1 MAKKT
6 VSLSVEEEV
15 YEEYRR
21 YCEQKGIIL
30 SKQFENFM
38 VEELKKNKSRSWS
51 RKLPEQSPASYLMR
65 KTGRPFSA
73 PSPNFILKEFLL
85 PQKLEPPRNTG
96 TAGQ

>member
-15 YEEYRR
+15 HEEYRK

-38 VEELKKNKSRSWS
+38 VEELKKNKE
-51 RKLPEQSPASYLMR
+51 RK
-65 KTGRPFSA
+65 
-73 PSPNFILKEFLL
+73 
-85 PQKLEPPRNTG
+85 
-96 TAGQ
+96 

>member
-1 MAKKT
+1 MTKKT

-38 VEELKKNKSRSWS
+38 VEELKKK
-51 RKLPEQSPASYLMR
+51 
-65 KTGRPFSA
+65 GRE
-73 PSPNFILKEFLL
+73 K
-85 PQKLEPPRNTG
+85 
-96 TAGQ
+96 

>member
-15 YEEYRR
+15 YEEYRK

-38 VEELKKNKSRSWS
+38 VEELKKEGK
-51 RKLPEQSPASYLMR
+51 
-65 KTGRPFSA
+65 
-73 PSPNFILKEFLL
+73 
-85 PQKLEPPRNTG
+85 RNG
-96 TAGQ
+96 K

>member
-38 VEELKKNKSRSWS
+38 VEELKRNKSRS
-51 RKLPEQSPASYLMR
+51 
-65 KTGRPFSA
+65 
-73 PSPNFILKEFLL
+73 
-85 PQKLEPPRNTG
+85 
-96 TAGQ
+96 

>member
-38 VEELKKNKSRSWS
+38 VEELKKNKT
-51 RKLPEQSPASYLMR
+51 KV
-65 KTGRPFSA
+65 
-73 PSPNFILKEFLL
+73 
-85 PQKLEPPRNTG
+85 
-96 TAGQ
+96 

>member
-1 MAKKT
+1 MAKRT

-38 VEELKKNKSRSWS
+38 VEEIKKEGKKNGK
-51 RKLPEQSPASYLMR
+51 
-65 KTGRPFSA
+65 
-73 PSPNFILKEFLL
+73 
-85 PQKLEPPRNTG
+85 
-96 TAGQ
+96 

>member
-38 VEELKKNKSRSWS
+38 VEELKRNKSR
-51 RKLPEQSPASYLMR
+51 L
-65 KTGRPFSA
+65 
-73 PSPNFILKEFLL
+73 
-85 PQKLEPPRNTG
+85 
-96 TAGQ
+96 

>member
-21 YCEQKGIIL
+21 YCEQKGFIL

-38 VEELKKNKSRSWS
+38 VEELKRNKSRS
-51 RKLPEQSPASYLMR
+51 
-65 KTGRPFSA
+65 
-73 PSPNFILKEFLL
+73 
-85 PQKLEPPRNTG
+85 
-96 TAGQ
+96 